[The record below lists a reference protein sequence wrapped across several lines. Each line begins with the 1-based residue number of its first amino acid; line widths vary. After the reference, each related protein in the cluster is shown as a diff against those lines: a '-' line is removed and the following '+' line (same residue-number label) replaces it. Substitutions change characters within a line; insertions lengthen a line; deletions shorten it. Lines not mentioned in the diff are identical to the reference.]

1 MNYRQYEYKG
11 HTEHK
16 EPSGRREYDTRS
28 NDQSENT
35 NEYILTGRNPIRE
48 ALKNHHDLEKLLVQ
62 RGELSGSAREIVQKA
77 KEQKVQ
83 VQVVDKKRL
92 DDITPHHQGLIAFAS
107 AFQYS
112 TLEDILLVSE
122 EKQEPPFLVILDGIT
137 DPHNLGAIIRSAECA
152 GAHGVIVPQHRSAG
166 LSAAAVKASA
176 GAVEY
181 MKVARVSNI
190 ARTIEQ
196 LQARNIWVYAVTMNG
211 TDYRKLQ
218 YSGGVALVIGGEEKG
233 ISRLVSDKCDYAVSL
248 PMVGKIDS
256 LNASVAASIMMYRV
270 MSERQ

>member
-16 EPSGRREYDTRS
+16 ETSGRREYDTRS

-181 MKVARVSNI
+181 MKVVRVSNI